1 MGINT
6 PLTEKRIITGL
17 EIEGGYLKLAQARDV
32 KGAKRIVKLI
42 VRKLPSQSE
51 EDIVAALGDV
61 RSQLKERLGH
71 LAISIPRH
79 KLTVRFLRFPTI
91 NEKEIKGMVELQL
104 TKELPF
110 PKEELSSDYL
120 ITERTKDGYAKVALA
135 IAQRDVVESYLNILK
150 KANLE
155 PERITFSAEA
165 ILGWCQAAFRQDKPK
180 GYSVLIDADCD
191 NTEILLL
198 HDSKLVFARGLNW
211 GTMQMMTQAD
221 LKNKLAEEIRRT
233 IEGYSRQDPHREIER
248 IFLSQPG
255 KMIEGLK
262 EFLEQEFELPC
273 LVLAP
278 LKGLTYEKG
287 VSSVQY
293 KPELSLLRVLGMV
306 VGLSRRKINLLPL
319 SLRRKQ
325 EVKAKR
331 KKLYTSLVLSGLI
344 LLASGLIFARK
355 IHIKQLRISYL
366 DREIKK
372 TAPEAQNVEVM
383 LKNIELIKAR
393 SKIEG
398 SSVDA
403 LRELHNL
410 LPKDILLSNL
420 DYDEEAGALR
430 LRGVS
435 KNIPEIF
442 SFIEVM
448 EASSCFKNVQL
459 KYVSEKKLKASG
471 FADFKIECALGE

>member
-32 KGAKRIVKLI
+32 KGARRIVKLI

-51 EDIVAALGDV
+51 EDIVTALSDV
-61 RSQLKERLGH
+61 RSQVKEGLGRLV
-71 LAISIPRH
+71 ISIPRH
-79 KLTVRFLRFPTI
+79 KLTVRFLRFPTTS
-91 NEKEIKGMVELQL
+91 EKEIKGMVELQL

-110 PKEELSSDYL
+110 PKEDLSSDYL

-135 IAQRDVVESYLNILK
+135 IAQRGVVENYLNILK
-150 KANLE
+150 RAHFE

-165 ILGWCQAAFRQDKPK
+165 ILGWCEAAFKQDRPN
-180 GYSVLIDADCD
+180 GYSILIDPDCD

-198 HDSKLVFARGLNW
+198 HNSQLVFARGLNW
-211 GTMQMMTQAD
+211 GTVQMMTQAD

-262 EFLEQEFELPC
+262 EFLEQEFKLPC

-278 LKGLTYEKG
+278 LKGLTYERG
-287 VSSVQY
+287 VSGVQY

-306 VGLSRRKINLLPL
+306 VGLSKKKINLLPL
-319 SLRRKQ
+319 NLRRKQ
-325 EVKAKR
+325 EIKLKR
-331 KKLYTSLVLSGLI
+331 KKLYVSLVLSAFI
-344 LLASGLIFARK
+344 ILASGLIFAKK
-355 IHIKQLRISYL
+355 IHVKQLHISYL
-366 DREIKK
+366 NREIEK
-372 TAPEAQNVEVM
+372 TAPEAQNVEAM
-383 LKNIELIKAR
+383 LKNIELIEAR

-403 LRELHNL
+403 LRELHNI

-420 DYDEEAGALR
+420 DYDEGAGALR
-430 LRGVS
+430 LRGIS
-435 KNIPEIF
+435 KNIPDIF
-442 SFIEVM
+442 SFIEAL

-471 FADFKIECALGE
+471 FADFKIECALEE